1 MAVTK
6 ILKESWVLEN
16 YSPEKIKKAL
26 IKANK
31 EIPQTEQATE
41 QEIEKLVTEFEA
53 SNDGEV
59 SIATL
64 ENFIEHYLTSHDKL
78 LLAKQYIIARY
89 QKSLEK
95 KENSTDDAILW
106 LVANKNR
113 ETAQENSNKDSRIT
127 PTQRD
132 LIAWEVSKD
141 ISMRIL
147 LPENIKQAHKNW
159 EIHFHDLDYFLHP
172 NMTNCQLVNIKDMFE
187 NWTVMNGKLIET
199 PKSFQVAC
207 TVMTQVIAAVASS
220 QYWGQTL
227 NVKHLGKYL
236 FNTKQKYIRKAKEE
250 FGAEMSDEQLEKMVN
265 LRLKDELSSWV
276 QTIQYQINTLMGTNG
291 QSPFVT
297 LFLELDPKDPYIS
310 ETAMIIEEILKQRI
324 IGIKNEH
331 WVYITNAFPKLVYVL
346 DEHNNLTGWKY
357 DYITE
362 LAVKCSA
369 KRMYPDYLSAK
380 KMREHY
386 EENVFWPMWCVSW
399 DNLIEVKIKNQ
410 QKTLSFIDFWKELKN
425 QDCVVKHHK
434 DINWE
439 TYQLSNVEIKD
450 RGQFVECKFAQK
462 NPSKTKYEIYFKHSS
477 NPLVCTP
484 DHPLPVV
491 EKWRTFVENIKVGD
505 FIETSDWKQK
515 EVFLIKKYQ
524 LDVIE
529 HFYDVTTESDRFDL
543 ISFNLSSHNCRS
555 FLSPYKN
562 EKWEY
567 QFEGRFNQW
576 VVSLNLPQIAIIA
589 DWNEEKFWELLEERL
604 NLSFKALLVRHER
617 LKWTLASSAPLLWQ
631 HWALARLKENET
643 IDKLLVGWYST
654 LSLGYIGLYETT
666 YLMKWVSHTNPKWEA
681 FALRVMKTMRE
692 HVDNWK
698 KETGLWFALYWT
710 PAESLCYRFA
720 RIDKERFGKIKNVT
734 DKWYY
739 TNSYH
744 VDVREE
750 INAFDKLKFESQFQT
765 ISSWG
770 SISYVEVPDMRNN
783 LQALRDLVKFIYNNI
798 QYAEFNTKSDHCNC
812 CDFDGEIV
820 LNKEGH
826 WECPQCHN
834 TDQNKMNVVRR
845 TCFTKDNYVLTE
857 EGYKSIA
864 DVDIG
869 DKVLTKE
876 NRFMPVW
883 DKMVFT
889 NKDTVKVKSM
899 CIDEIHCTPDHNL
912 LVSNKDKEWKFVEPF
927 YKEAKD
933 LTSEDYLVS
942 HINVNS
948 DYVHQHNITAKF
960 AWKSMK
966 VATRTKALL
975 LQNIIAQNFK
985 TPTTITKVDGGYE
998 VNWDIE
1004 TTKAEIDENYIYSP
1018 VVEVV
1023 KANKATVY
1031 ALTVVED
1038 ASYTIQNQIVK
1049 NCGYLG
1055 ERYWNEGKTKEMGQR
1070 VLHLGSDSVQKY

>member
-250 FGAEMSDEQLEKMVN
+250 FGAEMSDEQLERMVN

-386 EENVFWPMWCVSW
+386 EGNVFWPMW
-399 DNLIEVKIKNQ
+399 
-410 QKTLSFIDFWKELKN
+410 
-425 QDCVVKHHK
+425 
-434 DINWE
+434 
-439 TYQLSNVEIKD
+439 
-450 RGQFVECKFAQK
+450 
-462 NPSKTKYEIYFKHSS
+462 
-477 NPLVCTP
+477 
-484 DHPLPVV
+484 
-491 EKWRTFVENIKVGD
+491 
-505 FIETSDWKQK
+505 
-515 EVFLIKKYQ
+515 
-524 LDVIE
+524 
-529 HFYDVTTESDRFDL
+529 
-543 ISFNLSSHNCRS
+543 CRS

-654 LSLGYIGLYETT
+654 LSLWYIGLYETT

-1004 TTKAEIDENYIYSP
+1004 TIKAEIDENYIYSP